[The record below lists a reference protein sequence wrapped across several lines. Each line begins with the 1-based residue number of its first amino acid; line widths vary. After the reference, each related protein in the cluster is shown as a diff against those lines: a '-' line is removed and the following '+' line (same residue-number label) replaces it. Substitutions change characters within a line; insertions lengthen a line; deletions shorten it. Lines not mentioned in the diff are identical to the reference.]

1 MRPTTPVTNSRQALQ
16 NTARTSQ
23 DRRGSV
29 LLIVLVFVMLLSLG
43 VYTFTETAIV
53 EAQATSMFG
62 RDVQARTFADSGIE
76 LAAAILS
83 GPPEETRG
91 NLSHLPELFQGV
103 LMRDAKVAR
112 GRGRFSIV
120 APVQSDPSA
129 TTIRF
134 GLINESSKLNLNS
147 LVKMELDAAQTRE
160 ILMFLPEMTYE
171 TADAILDWVDED
183 DTSRQYGAERDY
195 YETLQ
200 QPYTAKDGPLDS
212 LDELLLVSGVTS
224 EMLYG
229 EDVNRNGLVD
239 GNEDDGDGNPRLGWV
254 AYLTAFSREANRRD
268 DGTKRIDL
276 NQKDLAD
283 LYDQLEQELDKGTA
297 RFVTAYRMN
306 GPKNNEDGGR
316 TPSSGTSRSS
326 SGNRSSRFS
335 SRSPSGQGAKVTR
348 DGMDL
353 TSEGGNKIKSIFDLV
368 SVQAEATID
377 GARTDLD
384 SPWSSNA
391 IEMQEYLPRLIDVLS
406 ITSDEFIEGR
416 VNINQTRLE
425 VLLGLPGMTENV
437 AHAIVES
444 MGIGSNGEP
453 TTDVLGI
460 RSTTGWLFMEGLVD
474 LEKMRELDKYLTTR
488 GDVYRVQVL
497 GAFDEGGPYSRLEA
511 VIDATQQPAQVVFL
525 QDLSKLGRGYSHEM
539 LLGVRF

>member
-1 MRPTTPVTNSRQALQ
+1 
-16 NTARTSQ
+16 
-23 DRRGSV
+23 V
-29 LLIVLVFVMLLSLG
+29 LLIVLVLVVLLSLG

-103 LMRDAKVAR
+103 LMRDADVAR

-134 GLINESSKLNLNS
+134 GLIDESSKLNLNA
-147 LVKMELDAAQTRE
+147 LVKMGLDAAKTRE

-183 DTSRQYGAERDY
+183 GTSRQYGAESDY
-195 YETLQ
+195 YETLPL
-200 QPYTAKDGPLDS
+200 PYTAKDGPLDS

-229 EDVNRNGLVD
+229 EDANRNGLVD
-239 GNEDDGDGNPRLGWV
+239 ANEDDGDGNPRLGWN
-254 AYLTAFSREANRRD
+254 AYLTVFSRETNRRD

-283 LYDQLEQELDKGTA
+283 LYDQLEQELNKDTA
-297 RFVTAYRMN
+297 RFVAAYRMN
-306 GPKNNEDGGR
+306 GPKNNEDDGR
-316 TPSSGTSRSS
+316 TPSSGTSRRSSSNRAAPSGNRAGS
-326 SGNRSSRFS
+326 SGNRASRSS
-335 SRSPSGQGAKVTR
+335 SRSPSGQGAQVTR

-353 TSEGGNKIKSIFDLV
+353 SSEGGNKIKSIFDLV
-368 SVQAEATID
+368 GVQVEATID
-377 GARTDLD
+377 GASTDLD
-384 SPWSSNA
+384 SPWSSDA
-391 IEMQEYLPRLIDVLS
+391 IEMQEYLPGLIDVLS

-437 AHAIVES
+437 ASAIVNS
-444 MGIGSNGEP
+444 MDSGSNGEP

-474 LEKMRELDKYLTTR
+474 LEKMRELDKYLTTH

-539 LLGVRF
+539 LLGVGF

>member
-1 MRPTTPVTNSRQALQ
+1 
-16 NTARTSQ
+16 
-23 DRRGSV
+23 
-29 LLIVLVFVMLLSLG
+29 LIVLVLVVLLSLG
-43 VYTFTETAIV
+43 VYTFTETTIV

-103 LMRDAKVAR
+103 LMRDAEVAR

-134 GLINESSKLNLNS
+134 GLIDESSKLNLNA
-147 LVKMELDAAQTRE
+147 LVKMGLDAAQTRE
-160 ILMFLPEMTYE
+160 ILMFFPEMTYE

-183 DTSRQYGAERDY
+183 DTSRQYGAESDY
-195 YETLQ
+195 YETLP

-229 EDVNRNGLVD
+229 EDANRNGLVD
-239 GNEDDGDGNPRLGWV
+239 ANEDDGDGKPRLGWS
-254 AYLTAFSREANRRD
+254 AYLTVFSRETNRRD

-283 LYDQLEQELDKGTA
+283 LYDQLEQELNKDTA

-306 GPKNNEDGGR
+306 GPKNTEDGGR

-326 SGNRSSRFS
+326 SGNRVSSSSNRATPSGNRATQSGNRASRSS

-353 TSEGGNKIKSIFDLV
+353 SSEGGNKIKSLFDLV
-368 SVQAEATID
+368 GVQAEATID
-377 GARTDLD
+377 GASTDLD
-384 SPWSSNA
+384 SPWSIDA
-391 IEMQEYLPRLIDVLS
+391 IEMQEYLPGLIDVLS

-425 VLLGLPGMTENV
+425 VLMGLPGMTENV
-437 AHAIVES
+437 ARAIVES
-444 MGIGSNGEP
+444 MGSSSNGEP

-474 LEKMRELDKYLTTR
+474 LEKMRELDKYLTTH

-539 LLGVRF
+539 LLGVGF